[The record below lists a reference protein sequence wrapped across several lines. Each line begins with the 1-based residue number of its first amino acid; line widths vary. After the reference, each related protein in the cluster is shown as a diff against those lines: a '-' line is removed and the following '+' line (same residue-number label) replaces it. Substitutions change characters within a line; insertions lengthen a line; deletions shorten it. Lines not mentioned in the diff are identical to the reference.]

1 MNYCT
6 VILLL
11 LSQVFSILKTHL
23 HTAMNYKIVSLLL
36 LSQVFSFLKTHL
48 YTAMN
53 YSDFIVTIPG
63 V

>member
-1 MNYCT
+1 MNYSDFIVTIYPRCLVSSKHIFTLQWIT

-23 HTAMNYKIVSLLL
+23 HTAMNY
-36 LSQVFSFLKTHL
+36 
-48 YTAMN
+48 
-53 YSDFIVTIPG
+53 SDFIVTLPG